1 MTAPETTLKNVLGE
15 PLEVCST
22 SPMTGYFRNG
32 MCETCAQDR
41 GNHTV
46 CAVVTDAFL
55 QFSFSKGN
63 DLITPRPEFNFPGLK
78 PGDGWCL
85 CAGRWQEAFDA
96 GAAPRVNLLGTYERA
111 LEVCDL
117 ADLKAHAVDVQ

>member
-1 MTAPETTLKNVLGE
+1 MTQSTTFKNVLGE

-63 DLITPRPEFNFPGLK
+63 DLITPRPEFNFLGLK

-85 CAGRWQEAFDA
+85 CAERWQEAFDA
-96 GAAPRVNLLGTYERA
+96 GAAPRVNLLGTHERA